1 MCKPILCLFSD
12 TCTNGLAC
20 FYRLV
25 VMKNIQWRRSFRV
38 VYCLTCVRRVA
49 SRHEETIVIS
59 RGVNKNHF
67 RAVFQKTICICLNYE
82 KLFVM

>member
-1 MCKPILCLFSD
+1 MCKPLLCLFSD
-12 TCTNGLAC
+12 TCTNELAC
-20 FYRLV
+20 FRRLV
-25 VMKNIQWRRSFRV
+25 VINNIQWRRLLSKA
-38 VYCLTCVRRVA
+38 CVRRVA

-59 RGVNKNHF
+59 RGVKKNHF